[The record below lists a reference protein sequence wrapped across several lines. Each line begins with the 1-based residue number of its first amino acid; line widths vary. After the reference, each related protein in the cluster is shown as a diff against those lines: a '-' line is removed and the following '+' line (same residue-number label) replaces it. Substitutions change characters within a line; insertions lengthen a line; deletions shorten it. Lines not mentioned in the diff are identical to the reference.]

1 MKLQSTLIGFS
12 LIASS
17 FACNQNNSN
26 SQDDSQSDENTTIEQ
41 QQVETQS
48 NSSPPQTDNG
58 EISDNDLLVFA
69 SVNLKVQEINQEA
82 QADMIEVVEE
92 NGMDVDRYSQILQ
105 AEQSPEVQSDAT
117 AEEKAKFDAI
127 AAEIQTMQ
135 EQFQSKIDA
144 YLTEN
149 NISEAEMQ
157 QLAMQIQS
165 DSTLMQRYIMLQ
177 QAQSQTN

>member
-1 MKLQSTLIGFS
+1 MKLQSTIIGFS
-12 LIASS
+12 LIAFF

-26 SQDDSQSDENTTIEQ
+26 NQDDSQNKKEDTTLQ
-41 QQVETQS
+41 DNSQS
-48 NSSPPQTDNG
+48 KATPSQSEDG
-58 EISDNDLLVFA
+58 KISDNDLLVFA

-82 QADMIEVVEE
+82 QADMIKVVER
-92 NGMDVDRYSQILQ
+92 NGMDVDLYSQILQ

-127 AAEIQTMQ
+127 ASEIQAMQ
-135 EQFQSKIDA
+135 EQFQIKIDA